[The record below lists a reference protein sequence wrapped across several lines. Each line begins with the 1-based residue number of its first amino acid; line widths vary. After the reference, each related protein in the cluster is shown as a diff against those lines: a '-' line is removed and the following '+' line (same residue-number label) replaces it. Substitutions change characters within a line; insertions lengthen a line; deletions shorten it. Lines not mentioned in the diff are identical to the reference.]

1 MLGQRY
7 ILPVVFD
14 KRGSVKVG
22 LTRTQAFNHAERA
35 LTSLHARITRSD
47 LQGGLIEATFP
58 MSWRSWGETFTV
70 RISGGDGD
78 VLLDVSS
85 RPRTLMFGLMDFGKN
100 SDNVRRFAIAPAF
113 DSSVVEAQY

>member
-1 MLGQRY
+1 M
-7 ILPVVFD
+7 FD
-14 KRGSVKVG
+14 KRGSVKVN

-58 MSWRSWGETFTV
+58 VSLRSWGETFKV
-70 RISGGDGD
+70 RITGGDGA

-85 RPRTLMFGLMDFGKN
+85 RPRTLMFGLMDFGKTAE
-100 SDNVRRFAIAPAF
+100 NVRRFATAPAF
-113 DSSVVEAQY
+113 GSSVVEAQY